1 MAKSK
6 TAKLRRTQ
14 LDRLFKEHGRA
25 FAIKTPKTGWVKE
38 IREALGMSMTDL
50 AARLGVIKQRIEGLE
65 KNEVAGKVTLE
76 SLQKAAEAMNCEF
89 VYFFV
94 PKEGLQKTLE
104 NRAKLVASDI
114 MKTTEHTMELE
125 MQGTSK
131 SAQKELAE
139 EIARDLLSKEDRRIW
154 RKRSE
159 DSNPTRSHTS
169 RR

>member
-1 MAKSK
+1 MKRSK
-6 TAKLRRTQ
+6 TAKLRRSQ
-14 LDRLFKEHGRA
+14 LDRLFKEQARA
-25 FAIKTPKTGWVKE
+25 FAIKAPKTGWVKE
-38 IREALGMSMTDL
+38 IREALGMSMADL

-76 SLQKAAEAMNCEF
+76 SLQNAAAAMDCEF

-94 PKEGLQKTLE
+94 PKNGLQKTIE
-104 NRAKLVASDI
+104 QRARVVATDI

-131 SAQKELAE
+131 AAQKELVE
-139 EIARDLLSKEDRRIW
+139 EITRDLLSKEDRRIW

-159 DSNPTRSHTS
+159 DPKPARSHTS